1 MSTVSD
7 VTGAASST
15 TATTSKTSNVLG
27 KDDFLKL
34 LVTQLQNQDPLNPT
48 SDQDFIAQMA
58 QFSSLEQMQNMNT
71 SLLTSQASTLIGKTV
86 SWTGDDSQIHGG
98 VVQGVS
104 MVNGQPKLVVD
115 EPFLAT
121 SSDGKTVQLLSDPTG
136 KTIQWK
142 DSAGTTY
149 SGYVA
154 KVQIVDGVP
163 QITVDT
169 TAVDSNGNSKTVEGI
184 LDLSKV
190 SNLVVKTQ
198 VDMSKVS
205 TIE

>member
-1 MSTVSD
+1 MTVSG
-7 VTGAASST
+7 VTG
-15 TATTSKTSNVLG
+15 TTSNTAITSGTNNILG

-34 LVTQLQNQDPLNPT
+34 LITQLQNQDPLNPT

-71 SLLTSQASTLIGKTV
+71 SLMTSQASTLIGKTV
-86 SWTGDDSQIHGG
+86 SWTGSDSQVHGG
-98 VVQGVS
+98 TVQGVS
-104 MVNGQPKLVVD
+104 MVNGQPKLIVD
-115 EPFLAT
+115 EPFLAV

-136 KTIQWK
+136 QTIQWK
-142 DSAGTTY
+142 DSAGTMY

-154 KVQIVDGVP
+154 KVEIVNGVP

-169 TAVDSNGNSKTVEGI
+169 TAMDSNGNTKTVEGI

-190 SNLVVKTQ
+190 KNLVVKTQ

>member
-1 MSTVSD
+1 MTVSG
-7 VTGAASST
+7 VTG
-15 TATTSKTSNVLG
+15 TTSNTAITSGSSNILG

-34 LVTQLQNQDPLNPT
+34 LITQLQNQDPLNPT

-71 SLLTSQASTLIGKTV
+71 SLLTSQASTLINKTV
-86 SWTGDDSQIHGG
+86 SWTGDDSQVHGG
-98 VVQGVS
+98 TVKGVS
-104 MVNGQPKLVVD
+104 MVNGQPKLIVD
-115 EPFLAT
+115 EPFLAA

-136 KTIQWK
+136 QTIQWK

-154 KVQIVDGVP
+154 KVQIVNGVP

-169 TAVDSNGNSKTVEGI
+169 TALDASGNPKTVEGI